1 MISMNNQINELDE
14 TRLKAIFKQAYY
26 NRKISSPDLFR
37 ISIAHLES
45 LKHLKQKARRIDPEK
60 V

>member
-14 TRLKAIFKQAYY
+14 ARLKAIFKQAYY
-26 NRKISSPDLFR
+26 NRKISSPDLFKTAM
-37 ISIAHLES
+37 AHLES
-45 LKHLKQKARRIDPEK
+45 LKLLKQKARRTKPEK